1 MATPIHLICI
11 NTSAP
16 AAAAATTSNSG
27 SDADAQRCCSAPR
40 LLVAL
45 AEGSEVEVVEEVVSV
60 GTSSNHTS
68 FAVTEAHLAEGASLK
83 YGYVQREAAGA
94 QQFKSTLVS
103 QVGAAA
109 WAAQTAPAPGVQIV
123 AEQQS
128 ASGSPSISGTK
139 AMSHSAPSHM
149 HNQLMIVAHQ
159 QCSSTQAAIN
169 PNRRMLCT

>member
-1 MATPIHLICI
+1 LSSSKGGPFAVVNGALAADALCVAAPANTTLAAPIHLICI

-16 AAAAATTSNSG
+16 AAAAATTSGSG

-68 FAVTEAHLAEGASLK
+68 FAVTEVHLAEGASLK

-103 QVGAAA
+103 QVGDVVPGCENSA
-109 WAAQTAPAPGVQIV
+109 WRYVYVLPVAQHGPACV
-123 AEQQS
+123 
-128 ASGSPSISGTK
+128 
-139 AMSHSAPSHM
+139 
-149 HNQLMIVAHQ
+149 
-159 QCSSTQAAIN
+159 
-169 PNRRMLCT
+169 